1 MPKLSFIP
9 ALLPISSK
17 LFELLN
23 QHYEKQLKANESL
36 STSRHVVFNFRD
48 KSYSAEEGGYH
59 PVEIAIRHSSNS
71 QWSIEYITD
80 FAYMGNYYPELER
93 NLDFDF
99 RSAKFF
105 IAYKGWLAMDTHSSA
120 KQLYQLWEKNFLAYA
135 DMEAFDEVKVTP
147 L

>member
-1 MPKLSFIP
+1 MPKLSFIS

-17 LFELLN
+17 LFERLN

-36 STSRHVVFNFRD
+36 STSRHIVFNFRN

-59 PVEIAIRHSSNS
+59 PVEIAIRKSSNS

-99 RSAKFF
+99 PSEKFF
-105 IAYKGWLAMDTHSSA
+105 IAYKGWLAMDVRSSA
-120 KQLYQLWEKNFLAYA
+120 KELYQLWEKNFLAYV
-135 DMEAFDEVKVTP
+135 DIEVFDEVKVTP

>member
-9 ALLPISSK
+9 ALLPVSSK

-23 QHYEKQLKANESL
+23 QHYKKQLKANESL
-36 STSRHVVFNFRD
+36 SSSRHVVFNFGD
-48 KSYSAEEGGYH
+48 KSYSAEEGSYH

-99 RSAKFF
+99 RSEKFF
-105 IAYKGWLAMDTHSSA
+105 IAYKSWLAMNARSSA
-120 KQLYQLWEKNFLAYA
+120 KQLYQLWEKNFLAYV
-135 DMEAFDEVKVTP
+135 DMEAFEEVKVTP

>member
-1 MPKLSFIP
+1 MPKLTFIP
-9 ALLPISSK
+9 ALLPISNK
-17 LFELLN
+17 LHDVLN
-23 QHYEKQLKANESL
+23 QQYEEQLKTNTSL
-36 STSRHVVFNFRD
+36 STSRYVVFNFRD
-48 KSYSAEEGGYH
+48 NSYCPEEGGYH
-59 PVEIAIRHSSNS
+59 PVEIAIRQSSNN

-99 RSAKFF
+99 RSEKFF
-105 IAYKGWLAMDTHSSA
+105 IAYKGWLAMDTRSSA
-120 KQLYQLWEKNFLAYA
+120 KELYQQWEKNFLAYV

>member
-1 MPKLSFIP
+1 MSKLTFNP
-9 ALLPISSK
+9 ALLSISSK
-17 LFELLN
+17 LHELLN
-23 QHYEKQLKANESL
+23 QVYTKQLESNADL
-36 STSRHVVFNFRD
+36 STSNYLVFSFRD
-48 KSYSAEEGGYH
+48 INYCPEEGGYH
-59 PVEIAIRHSSNS
+59 PVEIAIRQSSNS

-80 FAYMGNYYPELER
+80 FAYLGNYYPELER

-105 IAYKGWLAMDTHSSA
+105 IAYKGWLAMDARSSA
-120 KQLYQLWEKNFLAYA
+120 KQLYQLWEKNFLAYV